1 MGFRSTNQL
10 DKVGSGN
17 SEGITGLTASAIQ
30 GFSAEANIPDFDLG
44 EVWKMVSGDY
54 SILRWQE

>member
-1 MGFRSTNQL
+1 LGFRSTNQL

-30 GFSAEANIPDFDLG
+30 GFSAEANIPDFD
-44 EVWKMVSGDY
+44 
-54 SILRWQE
+54 